1 MPWTTYGLNY
11 SSRRKSERET
21 KGGQWH
27 TGTRFSG
34 ALSLTLTVPVL
45 PGAFRSLGE
54 EIQRLLASLQKQRE
68 GGAEGEREKSR
79 RDDSRRRWD
88 KERFRD
94 CSSTKRRRTEPTAA
108 VSVRTNT
115 PYALFYVYLSVCTVF
130 LISTYLC
137 RFCSHDWFMWTNQPW
152 SVLTGSAQ
160 LIFTTSDQY
169 CRAMLCVS
177 SPFVYMCVLLLIS
190 NKQWFIKAWA
200 VWSDQSEY

>member
-1 MPWTTYGLNY
+1 MIFNQVSCHERLMDWITAAGE
-11 SSRRKSERET
+11 RVSERHSFL
-21 KGGQWH
+21 WCSIAH
-27 TGTRFSG
+27 SHC
-34 ALSLTLTVPVL
+34 
-45 PGAFRSLGE
+45 AFRSLGE

-160 LIFTTSDQY
+160 LIFNTSDQY